1 MLYTFKETRFLRRGS
16 PVGPT
21 VAGVYALTEVS
32 ILFVES
38 EERKVD
44 PHFYSCVW
52 NAEKLKYTPLSCENS
67 SIVRMFWIPII
78 S

>member
-44 PHFYSCVW
+44 PHFYSCV
-52 NAEKLKYTPLSCENS
+52 
-67 SIVRMFWIPII
+67 
-78 S
+78 